1 MKFEKFNLEL
11 TLHNAV
17 GYHQIFKLKDKN
29 LVFNN
34 AAYFIFLIEI
44 GYGNFF
50 DGNLIIIEP
59 SSSKFMEIL
68 EIFNSYDIKNLIP
81 VAFDGSTEGV
91 YCIENSEDSKV
102 FWFNW
107 GEGKKYVKSK
117 DFFSWIEE
125 MPSKLFDKET
135 YKAFKSIKDL
145 NKINFIINE
154 RKKFDVQFISF
165 EKRLSNSPS
174 QSDMLFL
181 KRYNKV
187 IVKITKNEDTDL
199 NYLTIK
205 FLRECSKMGPNNLQF
220 LSLQIA
226 NLKKGESKTFEEF
239 LFDPFNLPFDSII
252 LLHTSEIDLKSP
264 LRVRYK
270 EIIDFI

>member
-205 FLRECSKMGPNNLQF
+205 FLRKGSKMGPNNLQF